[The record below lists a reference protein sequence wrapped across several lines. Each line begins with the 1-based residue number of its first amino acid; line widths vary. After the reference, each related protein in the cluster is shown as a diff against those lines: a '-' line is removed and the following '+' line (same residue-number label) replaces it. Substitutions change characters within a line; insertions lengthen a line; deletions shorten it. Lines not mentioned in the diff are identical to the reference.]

1 MKILLTADAELPVP
15 PENYGGIERIVD
27 LLVREFESGGHVVA
41 LVAHPDST
49 SPASQCYGWPGR
61 TSTRRWDSA
70 INSLALR
77 RAVADFN
84 PDVIHS
90 FSRLLWL
97 APLAADRRPKV
108 MSYQR
113 EPAGRTV
120 AWSRRL
126 HRGRLRFTGCSE
138 YICRNGR
145 MRGGGDWTA
154 IPNCVDMKAYD
165 FVATIPDDAPL
176 VFLSRIEPIKGAHI
190 AIEVAKRSGRRLLI
204 AGNHADVGPLGDYW
218 REHIL
223 PEVGRNGIEYVGV
236 VNDRQKNELLGRAAA
251 LIVPIQWNEPFGIVF
266 VEALACGTPVITC
279 PRGATPEIIE
289 NGVHGFLVKDV
300 EQGLAAVKRLSTID
314 RGRCRMRVERDF
326 SSSGAAFAYCELY
339 QQMFNANPAAQLSF
353 V

>member
-1 MKILLTADAELPVP
+1 MRILLTADAELPVP

-27 LLVREFESGGHVVA
+27 LLVREFESEGHAVA

-49 SPASQCYGWPGR
+49 SPASKCYGWPGR
-61 TSTRRWDSA
+61 TSTGRWDSA

-77 RAVADFN
+77 RAVADFK
-84 PDVIHS
+84 PEVIHS

-126 HRGRLRFTGCSE
+126 HRGCLRFTGCSE

-145 MRGGGDWTA
+145 MHGGGDWTA
-154 IPNCVDMKAYD
+154 IPNCVDMKVYE
-165 FVATIPDDAPL
+165 FVATVPDDAPL
-176 VFLSRIEPIKGAHI
+176 VFLSRIEPIKGTHV

-218 REHIL
+218 REQIL

-289 NGVHGFLVKDV
+289 NGVHGFLVSDV
-300 EQGLAAVKRLSTID
+300 DQGVMGVKRIPTLE
-314 RGRCRMRVERDF
+314 RRLCRERVETYF
-326 SSSGAAFAYCELY
+326 SSAHAANAYLRLY
-339 QQMFNANPAAQLSF
+339 QKLLKGSCAA
-353 V
+353 